1 MSFLSPYR
9 AVLRT
14 PHACGAFVSS
24 LVGRLCYGIVG
35 LSLLLML
42 TVGGRHYGF
51 AGLVMALF
59 GLTIVLVSPF
69 RAWMVDRHGPRRALL
84 PMAAGFAAILI
95 AIAVIP
101 TLWSAMV
108 DDREVLQTAYSLDG
122 VAEELLN
129 VAGPVIAGV
138 IVVTATPT
146 VGLLVTAGLVV
157 AGTELFVRSPALR
170 RWQAPVAGPA
180 SNTPGVAPGEAG
192 AGRAILAVAFVTG
205 AVGLCLGG
213 LGLVIVAFSQAR
225 SDPAAVAWIEA
236 ALSVGS
242 ALGGIG
248 YGAVAWRIRVQDRL
262 ALLAVG
268 LVVVLVPAALSPNL
282 LVLALLI
289 GLAGA
294 LVSPALATAYVLT
307 DSLASPK
314 ARNRAGNWVNS
325 GYNAGSS
332 AGAVLSGQ
340 LVGRIPLSACLPV
353 LAAPALLAVVPLL
366 RAQLTP
372 TAEQPAAPAIRRATP
387 RRPKPKR
394 RALTSSR
401 VTDQRSSPNDPPPRP
416 WPTCRAGRPSTP
428 RRIPRAMAVPAPHP
442 YMGAGSHAALG
453 NGAGPGSSG

>member
-205 AVGLCLGG
+205 AVGLC
-213 LGLVIVAFSQAR
+213 
-225 SDPAAVAWIEA
+225 
-236 ALSVGS
+236 
-242 ALGGIG
+242 
-248 YGAVAWRIRVQDRL
+248 
-262 ALLAVG
+262 
-268 LVVVLVPAALSPNL
+268 
-282 LVLALLI
+282 
-289 GLAGA
+289 
-294 LVSPALATAYVLT
+294 
-307 DSLASPK
+307 
-314 ARNRAGNWVNS
+314 
-325 GYNAGSS
+325 
-332 AGAVLSGQ
+332 
-340 LVGRIPLSACLPV
+340 
-353 LAAPALLAVVPLL
+353 
-366 RAQLTP
+366 
-372 TAEQPAAPAIRRATP
+372 
-387 RRPKPKR
+387 
-394 RALTSSR
+394 
-401 VTDQRSSPNDPPPRP
+401 
-416 WPTCRAGRPSTP
+416 
-428 RRIPRAMAVPAPHP
+428 
-442 YMGAGSHAALG
+442 
-453 NGAGPGSSG
+453 